1 MEGTRG
7 VTDVQMEG
15 RGLSAS
21 IQIRLLALP
30 SRETAFVADF
40 PET

>member
-7 VTDVQMEG
+7 VTDVQMDG

-21 IQIRLLALP
+21 FLICQLDAN
-30 SRETAFVADF
+30 
-40 PET
+40 